1 MWQIWVH
8 LDGKNDWFL
17 PNLLGFLAK
26 KVRSAEWR
34 FLRNEMQYIT
44 WKTGASLTNKLF
56 VGMRGVVPV
65 QKVPKYKDFFVCVF
79 MGFIGLFI
87 GVSSECS

>member
-1 MWQIWVH
+1 MT
-8 LDGKNDWFL
+8 
-17 PNLLGFLAK
+17 
-26 KVRSAEWR
+26 E
-34 FLRNEMQYIT
+34 
-44 WKTGASLTNKLF
+44 SLTNKLF